1 MLRQKLPSA
10 LAAIAAVAAAALLH
24 IGPTVQ
30 DEPDSYAHYV
40 AVVANGYCLAPERLR
55 AALRELID
63 TQSAPH
69 KIRVECAAD
78 AL

>member
-1 MLRQKLPSA
+1 MKHSFKAQLVA
-10 LAAIAAVAAAALLH
+10 CAVALVTTLGMGSWFSA
-24 IGPTVQ
+24 
-30 DEPDSYAHYV
+30 EEEESYARYV
-40 AVVANGYCLAPERLR
+40 TMVSHAYCNAPERLR

-63 TQSAPH
+63 VQAAPH